1 MRASTAIAA
10 PSFPVPIDRLAKT
23 FQRFT
28 QIEGFSGIL
37 LLICALL
44 GLIAANSRWSGA
56 YNQILDQHFALVF
69 GQLFTLDLPLSL
81 WINDGLM
88 AVFFFV
94 VGLEIKREVLIGE
107 LSSPRK
113 AALPFLAAVGGM
125 VVPAAI
131 YLLFN
136 AGRPGQDGWGIPM
149 ATDIA
154 FALGVL
160 SLLGRRV
167 PVSLKIFLT
176 ALAIVDDLGAVLV
189 IAVFYTESIQ
199 WLALGLAAVAW
210 VLLFAFNRLGGRSLL
225 VYALLGLV
233 VWTAFLFSGVHAT
246 IAGVLVAMTIPVRT
260 RIDAQGFLDWGRS
273 LLDWFERSGAHGH
286 SELISVQQRAAV
298 YEMEKACEHVETPLH
313 RLETML
319 HPWVAFL
326 IMPVFA
332 FSNAGVTLSAETV
345 RNLASP
351 VGLGILAGLI
361 VGKFLGITL
370 ATLLAVRLKLAS
382 LPRNVR
388 WPHIVGAATLGGM
401 GFTMSLFIASLAFG
415 DGGHTTALAV
425 SAKMASPA
433 LFAAGAEQLMY
444 DVSKLAIL
452 LASLI
457 AGILGSVLLL
467 RVPVLSE
474 AEAAAEE

>member
-1 MRASTAIAA
+1 MKASTAIAA
-10 PSFPVPIDRLAKT
+10 PSPPVPIDRLART

-44 GLIAANSRWSGA
+44 GLILANSRWSGA

-88 AVFFFV
+88 AIFFFV

-136 AGRPGQDGWGIPM
+136 AGGAGQDGWGTPM

-199 WLALGLAAVAW
+199 WLALGLAGVA
-210 VLLFAFNRLGGRSLL
+210 LLVSLGFNQLGGRSLL

-233 VWTAFLFSGVHAT
+233 VWAAFLFSGVHAT

-298 YEMEKACEHVETPLH
+298 YEMEKACAHVETPLH
-313 RLETML
+313 RLEATL

-332 FSNAGVTLSAETV
+332 FTNAGVTLSAETV

-388 WPHIVGAATLGGM
+388 WSHIVGAATLGGM

-415 DGGHTTALAV
+415 DGGHGAALAV
-425 SAKMASPA
+425 SAKLASPA
-433 LFAAGAEQLMY
+433 LLAAGAAQLMY

-457 AGILGSVLLL
+457 AGILGSILLL